1 MLEARLKARI
11 PSARF
16 ETTAT
21 LSGYQLAF
29 HKRSLDGS
37 GKCNIVYT
45 GQDKNIVL
53 GVVYE
58 IAPDDRI
65 ILDQIEGLG
74 KGYDHIE
81 LQVNVPSGSISTF
94 AYIADAQYIDD
105 SLKPYTWY
113 KAFVVNGAKSHG
125 FPENYIRQL
134 ENVSTMKDPDA
145 SRLAE
150 NEQFLNRN
158 TI

>member
-11 PSARF
+11 PSARC
-16 ETTAT
+16 ETVAT
-21 LSGYQLAF
+21 LTGHQLAF

-45 GQDKNIVL
+45 GQDEDIVL

-58 IAPDDRI
+58 ITSEDKI

-81 LQVNVPSGSISTF
+81 LQVDTPNGAMHVF
-94 AYIADAQYIDD
+94 AYVADSDYIDD
-105 SLKPYTWY
+105 ALKPYTWY
-113 KAFVVNGAKSHG
+113 KSFVIYGAKSHG
-125 FPENYIRQL
+125 FSESYVRCLERIDAIEDPDSSRRL
-134 ENVSTMKDPDA
+134 ENE
-145 SRLAE
+145 RL
-150 NEQFLNRN
+150 LNL
-158 TI
+158 I